1 MPYNVKLD
9 IFEGPLDLLLHL
21 IKDEEVDIYDI
32 PIARITQQYLEYLDL
47 MKALN
52 LDIVGEYLV
61 MASHLT
67 YIKSRMLLPKHEE
80 IEDDLEDGADP
91 REELIAK
98 LVEYKKYKEAAL
110 TLKEKEFEQS
120 MIFTRT
126 PAKDDAPD
134 KADLLLDVNVLELI
148 KSFRRVLDNYGGSKE
163 LSVTLDEISV
173 TDKINEIVSRLES
186 VDYLTF
192 DALFEFGKNRMEVIA
207 TFLALLE
214 LIRLKLLRVNQA
226 RYSGEILIYR
236 NIEKSSVTDNEPEKE
251 GKGDNNGS

>member
-1 MPYNVKLD
+1 MSYNVKLD

-21 IKDEEVDIYDI
+21 IKDEELDIYDI
-32 PIARITQQYLEYLDL
+32 PIARITEQYLEYLDV

-52 LDIVGEYLV
+52 LEIIGDYLV

-67 YIKSRMLLPKHEE
+67 YVKSRMLLPKHEE
-80 IEDDLEDGADP
+80 IEDELEDGADP

-110 TLKEKEFEQS
+110 ALKDKEFEQS
-120 MIFTRT
+120 MIFTRP
-126 PAKDDAPD
+126 PADDDGPD
-134 KADLLLDVNVLELI
+134 EAGLLENVDLFELI
-148 KSFRRVLDNYGGSKE
+148 KSFRRVLDNYGGPME

-173 TDKINEIVSRLES
+173 TDKISEIMSRLES
-186 VDYLTF
+186 ADYLTF
-192 DALFEFGKNRMEVIA
+192 DALFEFGKSRMEVIA

-214 LIRLKLLRVNQA
+214 LMRLKLLRVNQA

-236 NIEKSSVTDNEPEKE
+236 NVEEDNEPSEE
-251 GKGDNNGS
+251 EKGDSNGPE